1 MAGAHQLAHPRHRAQ
16 PLPTNS
22 PAHRPHAS
30 SSPVSLAHGWQVYHS
45 TLVSPDLA
53 QRDKIIG
60 SLGLTIAPRD
70 LSHAD
75 TAVTLRA
82 IMGAWLPLAPAVRRR
97 IGRPLCFL

>member
-1 MAGAHQLAHPRHRAQ
+1 MAGTHPLVRPRHRAQ
-16 PLPTNS
+16 PLLTPT
-22 PAHRPHAS
+22 PHRPHAS
-30 SSPVSLAHGWQVYHS
+30 SSPVSLAGGWQVYHA

-53 QRDKIIG
+53 QRDKIVG
-60 SLGLTIAPRD
+60 SLGLTLAPRD

-97 IGRPLCFL
+97 AGRPLCLL